1 MSHYFDHCCLK
12 EERPGVERARLLSR
26 KSTALT
32 VMSTGHSEL
41 YQNVDVDD
49 VVPIRR
55 RKPYDIVQSL
65 PGRSWRQTSLHL
77 HHSMHQAVY
86 NCVCACWTRPAL
98 NHRNHSRILVQQAF
112 LLGHVVLERKTARG
126 QRPPDICPLPR
137 TCAVPR
143 TYTPVSIGDP
153 ATNAFSLAVQT

>member
-12 EERPGVERARLLSR
+12 EERLGVERERLLSR
-26 KSTALT
+26 KSTVLT

-55 RKPYDIVQSL
+55 RKLNDIVQSL
-65 PGRSWRQTSLHL
+65 RGRSWRQTSLHL

-86 NCVCACWTRPAL
+86 IAYVPA
-98 NHRNHSRILVQQAF
+98 
-112 LLGHVVLERKTARG
+112 GHVRHSITAITLVFLSNKR
-126 QRPPDICPLPR
+126 
-137 TCAVPR
+137 
-143 TYTPVSIGDP
+143 S
-153 ATNAFSLAVQT
+153 F